1 MPDLLARLS
10 GRTEFYLAV
19 VIVVIGALLS
29 VLSPYFLTISNLID
43 LIETYSVTAILAM
56 GLFVVLV
63 SGGIDI
69 SFAATASVA
78 QYLTA
83 LAGTD
88 LGWPAYVCIPLGL
101 GIGVLLGCINAIL
114 IHYLRITSIIIT
126 IATMSA

>member
-1 MPDLLARLS
+1 MPDLAARLS
-10 GRTEFYLAV
+10 GRTETWLAI
-19 VIVVIGALLS
+19 VIVLIGCVLS
-29 VLSPYFLTISNLID
+29 FLSPYFFTLSNFID

-83 LAGTD
+83 LLSVG
-88 LGWPAYVCIPLGL
+88 
-101 GIGVLLGCINAIL
+101 
-114 IHYLRITSIIIT
+114 
-126 IATMSA
+126 